1 MSQVIAMFAP
11 ASDTELQASNG
22 GDMLYTLGLRALA
35 LLPGYLGG
43 EDAAQKQLWRSGGE
57 AVSELRLHH
66 CNVPFEPKSTEVEIM
81 LREIWEAAFHC
92 ESSGDD
98 MGSKSWMRLGFQSS
112 DPRTDVRAG
121 RFALDQLHY
130 MAIMYPEKLPQL
142 IRQAA
147 DLEYFF
153 AISCFNLTHML
164 LVFFDLFDRAAVSP
178 VPGAEQASVEQLGNF
193 SNLCSKSPYSSV
205 TVLNELFVA
214 LSERLHKTWKQMRSS
229 KDCNVMQHFHEA
241 LHSVYAAH
249 SVFWKQPH
257 DDVADF
263 CFLAS
268 PSSECA

>member
-1 MSQVIAMFAP
+1 MFAP
-11 ASDTELQASNG
+11 AFDKELQSSNG
-22 GDMLYTLGLRALA
+22 GDVLAALGLRALA
-35 LLPGYLGG
+35 FLPAYLGG
-43 EDAAQKQLWRSGGE
+43 EGAPQHHLWRFGGE

-66 CNVPFEPKSTEVEIM
+66 CNIPFEPQSTEVESM
-81 LREIWEAAFHC
+81 LREIWAAAFC
-92 ESSGDD
+92 GDSLGHD
-98 MGSKSWMRLGFQSS
+98 LRSESWMRLGFQSS

-121 RFALDQLHY
+121 LFALEQLHY
-130 MAIMYPEKLPQL
+130 MAVMYPEKLRQL
-142 IRQAA
+142 VRQAA

-178 VPGAEQASVEQLGNF
+178 VQGAEQASVEQLGNF
-193 SNLCSKSPYSSV
+193 SSLCSSSPYSAV

-214 LSERLHKTWKQMRSS
+214 LSERLHKTWKNMRAS

-241 LHSVYAAH
+241 LQSVHETH
-249 SVFWKQPH
+249 SVFWNQPH

-268 PSSECA
+268 PSSKCA